1 MNSIRRSLTLLC
13 MLALLAIPV
22 VAQDSDDQQLP
33 LKNIRVTIRHDTEDA
48 DGNKLV
54 KTRELVAQ
62 EGSRSTLLIG
72 SRVPIA
78 MTEVARDAD
87 DDEDPVITYAYQNIG
102 FSAEL
107 RAWVLPNGKISV
119 EASIE
124 SSQVSR
130 ETAGSNHPVI
140 LTYQQRVQVV
150 LEDGKPMTVTR
161 VEDPERV
168 NGRFEIVA
176 EIVK

>member
-1 MNSIRRSLTLLC
+1 M
-13 MLALLAIPV
+13 
-22 VAQDSDDQQLP
+22 
-33 LKNIRVTIRHDTEDA
+33 
-48 DGNKLV
+48 V

-78 MTEVARDAD
+78 VTQASGD
-87 DDEDPVITYAYQNIG
+87 DDEEPVITYAYQNIG

-119 EASIE
+119 EAEIE
-124 SSQVSR
+124 SSQISP
-130 ETAGSNHPVI
+130 ETAGSEHPVI
-140 LTYQQRVQVV
+140 LTYQQQVQVV
-150 LEDGKPMTVTR
+150 LEDGKSMKVTR

-168 NGRFEIVA
+168 NGHFEITA

>member
-1 MNSIRRSLTLLC
+1 VNSIRRSMTLLC
-13 MLALLAIPV
+13 MLALLAVPV
-22 VAQDSDDQQLP
+22 AAQESDDQQLP
-33 LKNIRVTIRHDTEDA
+33 LKNIRVTIRHDAA
-48 DGNKLV
+48 DPGGTRMV
-54 KTRELVAQ
+54 KTREVVAQ
-62 EGSRSTLLIG
+62 EGSRSRLLIG

-78 MTEVARDAD
+78 MTEVSGD
-87 DDEDPVITYAYQNIG
+87 DDEEPVITYAYQNIG

-119 EASIE
+119 EAEIE
-124 SSQVSR
+124 SSQISP
-130 ETAGSNHPVI
+130 ETADSEHPVI

-150 LEDGKPMTVTR
+150 LEDGKPMNVTR

-168 NGRFEIVA
+168 NGHFEITA

>member
-1 MNSIRRSLTLLC
+1 MNSIRRSMTLLC
-13 MLALLAIPV
+13 MLALLAVPV
-22 VAQDSDDQQLP
+22 AAQESDDQRLP
-33 LKNIRVTIRHDTEDA
+33 LKNIRVTIQHEAVNPGGTQIA
-48 DGNKLV
+48 
-54 KTRELVAQ
+54 KTREVVAQ
-62 EGSRSTLLIG
+62 EGSRATLLIG

-78 MTEVARDAD
+78 MSTVSGD
-87 DDEDPVITYAYQNIG
+87 DDDAPVITYAYQNIG

-119 EASIE
+119 EAEIE
-124 SSQVSR
+124 SSQISP
-130 ETAGSNHPVI
+130 ETAGSKHPVI

-150 LEDGKPMTVTR
+150 LDDGTSMRVTR

-168 NGRFEIVA
+168 NGHFEITA